1 MKTQLKNKSNDLDL
15 YLILGTGREEEEFD
29 PSAKVFQ
36 KIVSSRKAH
45 SSFMESRVKGKV
57 GIRLVNL
64 VGASVLWKRGLQQPW
79 VSSSHNL

>member
-64 VGASVLWKRGLQQPW
+64 VGASVLWERGLQQPR

>member
-1 MKTQLKNKSNDLDL
+1 MKMWLKNKSNDLDL
-15 YLILGTGREEEEFD
+15 YLILGTGGEEGEFD

-45 SSFMESRVKGKV
+45 RSFMENRVKGKV

-64 VGASVLWKRGLQQPW
+64 VGVSVLWERGPQQLR